1 MKAQRFGVALLL
13 AVSGLVPV
21 AVAPAVAAPGD
32 GRQFRQGY
40 KDGFDSGM
48 EAARTDCAKPVRAQT
63 FEITDYVRGFTLGFD
78 RGFDA
83 GRLEYC
89 EPSPA
94 DQAEQPE
101 QAQQAE
107 QADQPEQPD

>member
-21 AVAPAVAAPGD
+21 AAAPAGAAPGD

-40 KDGFDSGM
+40 KDGFDSGL

-63 FEITDYVRGFTLGFD
+63 FEITDYVRGYILGFG

-83 GRLEYC
+83 GRLDYC
-89 EPSPA
+89 EA
-94 DQAEQPE
+94 GDEAEP
-101 QAQQAE
+101 
-107 QADQPEQPD
+107 PG